1 LSGDFLHRSR
11 HRRVARCSFPCIL
24 FGLFLVFPF
33 PISLSTSHA
42 ARVEQLAVFD
52 DAWETIRDRYYDADF
67 HGLDWEAQREQFRP
81 LAGEARDTKELYAVL
96 RRMIGNLRD
105 AHTRI
110 YAPDEKFDWQHPRVV
125 GIGVALREVDGL
137 PVVVSVERQ
146 SKAERAGLRAGDVI
160 ESIDGVPALS
170 LFRQRLD
177 EQRGSSTI
185 AAARLRAMATLFEGA
200 PDSTIKI
207 EWRGFNEQL
216 KTTTLPREWHERTN
230 TLRLRRVRGGLAVI
244 SFDSFTP
251 AVTLDVMRALSG
263 KLRNARGFVIDLRN
277 NGGGEAEAMT
287 EIASAFLLS
296 GKSLGRFTNR
306 DGRIT
311 LEPQTRDALL
321 FASDSITHTSAPL
334 VILTSERTSS
344 AAEIFVAALKEAN
357 RATIIGTQTCGCVL
371 AIRRPHAL
379 PDGGELD
386 ISEMDYHTAAGT
398 RLEGVGIAPD
408 ERSAL
413 DRRDLI
419 AGHDRA
425 LERALNWLEKER
437 RRQSG
442 K

>member
-1 LSGDFLHRSR
+1 MSGSFLYRSV
-11 HRRVARCSFPCIL
+11 HRRVARYSVHGFL
-24 FGLFLVFPF
+24 LGLFLLFPF
-33 PISLSTSHA
+33 ALFLSTSYA
-42 ARVEQLAVFD
+42 ARDEQLAVFD
-52 DAWETIRDRYYDADF
+52 DAWETIRERYYDAEF
-67 HGLDWEAQREQFRP
+67 HGVDWEAQREQFRP
-81 LAGEARDTKELYAVL
+81 LAGSARDTKELYAVL

-125 GIGVALREVDGL
+125 GIGVGLREVEGL
-137 PVVVSVERQ
+137 PVVVAVDRD

-160 ESIDGVPALS
+160 ESIDDAPALA
-170 LFRQRLD
+170 LFGQRLD
-177 EQRGSSTI
+177 EQRGSSTV
-185 AAARLRAMATLFEGA
+185 AAARLRAMATLFEGT

-207 EWRGFNEQL
+207 GWRGRDERERSATLHREWR
-216 KTTTLPREWHERTN
+216 ERTN
-230 TLRLRRVRGGLAVI
+230 ALRLRRVRGGYVVI
-244 SFDSFTP
+244 AFDSFTP
-251 AVTLDVMRALSG
+251 AVTLDLMRALSG
-263 KLRNARGFVIDLRN
+263 KLRDARGLVIDLRN

-287 EIASAFLLS
+287 EIASAFLPS

-311 LEPQTRDALL
+311 LEPQTRDRLL
-321 FASDSITHTSAPL
+321 FASDSITHITAPL

-357 RATIIGTQTCGCVL
+357 RATVIGTQTCGCVL

-386 ISEMDYHTAAGT
+386 ISEMDYRTATGT
-398 RLEGVGIAPD
+398 RLEGIGITPD

-413 DRRDLI
+413 DRLDLI
-419 AGHDRA
+419 AGRDRA
-425 LERALNWLEKER
+425 LERALLWLEKER
-437 RRQSG
+437 R

>member
-1 LSGDFLHRSR
+1 MVRSFVHRFV
-11 HRRVARCSFPCIL
+11 HRCIGGRL
-24 FGLFLVFPF
+24 VHCLLLCLFLLFPF
-33 PISLSTSHA
+33 ASFLSISQT

-67 HGLDWEAQREQFRP
+67 HGLDWEAQREEFRP
-81 LAGEARDTKELYAVL
+81 LAGEAQDTKELYAVL

-137 PVVVSVERQ
+137 PVVVAVDRN

-160 ESIDGVPALS
+160 ESIDDAPSLE

-177 EQRGSSTI
+177 EQRGSSTV

-207 EWRGFNEQL
+207 SWRGIDE
-216 KTTTLPREWHERTN
+216 KSRTTTLQREWHERTN
-230 TLRLRRVRGGLAVI
+230 ALRLRRVRGGYALI
-244 SFDSFTP
+244 TFDSFTP

-263 KLRNARGFVIDLRN
+263 KLHGARGFVIDLRN

-287 EIASAFLLS
+287 EIASAFLPS

-306 DGRIT
+306 DARIT
-311 LEPQTRDALL
+311 LEPHTRDALL
-321 FASDSITHTSAPL
+321 FASDAITHTSAPL

-357 RATIIGTQTCGCVL
+357 RATVIGTQTCGCVL

-379 PDGGELD
+379 PDGGQLD
-386 ISEMDYHTAAGT
+386 ISEMDYRTAAGT
-398 RLEGVGIAPD
+398 RLEGIGITPD
-408 ERSAL
+408 ELSAL
-413 DRRDLI
+413 DRRDLL

-425 LERALNWLEKER
+425 LERALGWLEKK
-437 RRQSG
+437 RRQ
-442 K
+442 